1 MPLYP
6 HPLSPG
12 YWRSA
17 AGELKDLRRLVFMAL
32 MIAACI
38 VLSHCSIRLGESL
51 SLSITFLARA
61 LCSLVCGPL
70 AVIVFGAA
78 EDTLSFFLSSGVYPY
93 FPGYMLTTITGC
105 MIYALF
111 FYRAKITWRRII
123 LAKLLTNIQNV
134 LLGALW
140 SAILYSKGYLYYL
153 TQSAVK
159 NALYLPANSAAGL
172 PVSGGAAGDAAATL
186 APGAAAGRP
195 PALVSDV
202 FTNN

>member
-17 AGELKDLRRLVFMAL
+17 AGELKALRRLVFMAL

-51 SLSITFLARA
+51 SLSVTFLARA

-78 EDTLSFFLSSGVYPY
+78 EDTLSFFLSSGGYPY
-93 FPGYMLTTITGC
+93 FPGYMLTTISGC
-105 MIYALF
+105 VIYALF
-111 FYRAKITWRRII
+111 FYRARITWRRII
-123 LAKLLTNIQNV
+123 LAKVLTNIQNV
-134 LLGALW
+134 LLGSLW

-153 TQSAVK
+153 TTSAVK
-159 NALYLPANSAAGL
+159 NALYLPLQILMLGFLFQALL
-172 PVSGGAAGDAAATL
+172 PVLRKQGSLPQQLPDDRIGW
-186 APGAAAGRP
+186 
-195 PALVSDV
+195 
-202 FTNN
+202 